1 MQRKAYRPHAGL
13 GDDLMPVLADERYAA
28 EPHRCMA
35 EGRTGASLIA
45 IAHRAENKLPDDLA
59 NVVGQITK
67 AVRQLNGLRGF
78 KLLVTQ

>member
-1 MQRKAYRPHAGL
+1 
-13 GDDLMPVLADERYAA
+13 
-28 EPHRCMA
+28 MA

-67 AVRQLNGLRGF
+67 ADVRQLSGPRGF

>member
-1 MQRKAYRPHAGL
+1 
-13 GDDLMPVLADERYAA
+13 
-28 EPHRCMA
+28 MA

-45 IAHRAENKLPDDLA
+45 IAHRAEKKLPDDLA

-67 AVRQLNGLRGF
+67 AVRRLNGLRGF